1 LNPVFSGKT
10 AKLFNPKP
18 KGIAVMKSLDRT
30 VGISALLA
38 IALSFNA
45 HALVFSIA
53 RGDSIG
59 LANAIEA
66 ANRTAEPDVI
76 ELEAGLYTLKNPVAG
91 KDGLVALPVI
101 THDLVIRGAKSELR
115 AYSAQ
120 AMHLLEVA
128 AGATVKVEGLTLAE
142 GSDGALVNYGDT
154 QLRGVAIIDQTT
166 RSASGIISNF
176 GDLRLIRCELSFNT
190 VDNAAQ
196 NAGTIVNYG
205 FADIKNTRIRGNI
218 VSRRFQSLVLA
229 SAILN
234 YGQADLENVRLS
246 DNEAVESFPAFSVSG
261 KAQAFVNQGR
271 GKMRVSALSFENN
284 LPIEAAP

>member
-1 LNPVFSGKT
+1 
-10 AKLFNPKP
+10 
-18 KGIAVMKSLDRT
+18 MKSLDCT
-30 VGISALLA
+30 VGIFALLVTT
-38 IALSFNA
+38 LSFNA
-45 HALVFSIA
+45 NALVFSIA
-53 RGDSIG
+53 QGDSAG
-59 LANAIEA
+59 LADAIVA

-76 ELEAGLYTLKNPVAG
+76 ELEAGLYTLKNSVAA

-101 THDLVIRGAKSELR
+101 TQDLVIRGAKAELR
-115 AYSAQ
+115 AYSAK
-120 AMHLLEVA
+120 AMHLLEVGP
-128 AGATVKVEGLTLAE
+128 GATVKIEGLTMAE

-166 RSASGIISNF
+166 RSAPGIITNF

-205 FADIKNTRIRGNI
+205 FAGIKNTRMRGNI

-234 YGQADLENVRLS
+234 YGQADLDNVRLS
-246 DNEAVESFPAFSVSG
+246 DNEAVDSFPAFSVSG
-261 KAQAFVNQGR
+261 KAQSFVNQGR
-271 GKMRVSALSFENN
+271 GSMRVSALSLENN
-284 LPIEAAP
+284 LPVEATSGGHD

>member
-1 LNPVFSGKT
+1 
-10 AKLFNPKP
+10 
-18 KGIAVMKSLDRT
+18 MKSLDR
-30 VGISALLA
+30 VVAIFALLTT
-38 IALSFNA
+38 ALSFNA
-45 HALVFSIA
+45 NALVFSVVQ
-53 RGDSIG
+53 GDSAG
-59 LANAIEA
+59 LASAITA

-76 ELEAGLYTLKNPVAG
+76 ELEAGLYTLKNSVAA

-101 THDLVIRGAKSELR
+101 THDLVIRGAKAELR
-115 AYSAQ
+115 AYSAK
-120 AMHLLEVA
+120 AMHLLEVGS
-128 AGATVKVEGLTLAE
+128 GATVKIEGLTLAE

-166 RSASGIISNF
+166 RSAPGIITNF

-205 FADIKNTRIRGNI
+205 FADIKNTRMRGNI

-234 YGQADLENVRLS
+234 YGQADLDNVRLS
-246 DNEAVESFPAFSVSG
+246 DNEAVDSFPAFSVSG

-271 GKMRVSALSFENN
+271 GSMRMSALSLENN
-284 LPIEAAP
+284 LPVEVAP